1 MKDLERSTVCC
12 NKQKWMGSNHDKV
25 QVTRYF
31 ETMSRPERVEY
42 EGAYYHVMN
51 RGRGRQS
58 VFHGE
63 KYSKY
68 FLQCLACIIHEA
80 T

>member
-31 ETMSRPERVEY
+31 ESMSRPERVEY
-42 EGAYYHVMN
+42 EGAYYPTE
-51 RGRGRQS
+51 RRCY
-58 VFHGE
+58 
-63 KYSKY
+63 KC
-68 FLQCLACIIHEA
+68 FLQCLSRRISDLLWRYTRIV
-80 T
+80 